1 MSRHKNKYN
10 LTPKQEAFCHAY
22 MKLGSVSDAYREAFN
37 ADGMKASSIRVEGS
51 RLLDS
56 PNVSQRLEMLR
67 GEKEQRNSLEAVS
80 LRDRIIQGLL
90 TEAEGVGMDTTASS
104 RVTAWKTLGQTLAGF
119 YSPTVSEI
127 DNKVTL
133 NKSEQELEQ
142 AITNAMLDGNVV
154 KLLKS
159 NSK

>member
-37 ADGMKASSIRVEGS
+37 SDGMKASSIRVEGS
-51 RLLDS
+51 RLLDN
-56 PNVSQRLEMLR
+56 PNVSLRLEMLR
-67 GEKEQRNSLEAVS
+67 GEKEKKNSLESVS

-90 TEAEGVGMDTTASS
+90 AEAEGLGMDTTASS
-104 RVTAWKTLGQTLAGF
+104 RVTAWKILGQTLAGF

-133 NKSEQELEQ
+133 SKSEQNKQ
-142 AITNAMLDGNVV
+142 
-154 KLLKS
+154 
-159 NSK
+159 

>member
-22 MKLGSVSDAYREAFN
+22 MRLGSVSDAYREAFN
-37 ADGMKASSIRVEGS
+37 AEGMKASSIRVEGS

-67 GEKEQRNSLEAVS
+67 GEKEQKNSLEAVS

-90 TEAEGVGMDTTASS
+90 TEAEGIGMDTTASS

-119 YSPTVSEI
+119 YSPTVNEI

-133 NKSEQELEQ
+133 NKSEAELEQ
-142 AITNAMLDGNVV
+142 AITNAMMDGNVV

>member
-37 ADGMKASSIRVEGS
+37 SDGMKASSIRVEGS
-51 RLLDS
+51 RLLDN
-56 PNVSQRLEMLR
+56 PNVSLRLEMLR
-67 GEKEQRNSLEAVS
+67 GEKEKKNSLESVS

-90 TEAEGVGMDTTASS
+90 AEAEGLGMDTTASS
-104 RVTAWKTLGQTLAGF
+104 RVTAWKILGQTLAGF

-133 NKSEQELEQ
+133 SKSEQDLEK
-142 AITNAMLDGNVV
+142 AITNAMMDGNVV